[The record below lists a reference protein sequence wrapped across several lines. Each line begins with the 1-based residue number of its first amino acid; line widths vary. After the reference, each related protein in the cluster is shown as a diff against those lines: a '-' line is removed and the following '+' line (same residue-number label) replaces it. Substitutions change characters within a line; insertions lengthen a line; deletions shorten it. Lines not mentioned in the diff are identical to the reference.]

1 VPRAPSV
8 ARIGSWNL
16 HWFPDG
22 KPGRGGDGEGTD
34 LTWLACAIAFLDLD
48 VLAAQEIKGTSR
60 AREALSKLMALLDRS
75 TGGRW
80 QLTVDDCPES
90 SGQHVAVL
98 YDSSRARRLGGATLG
113 ALNPHGEACKDQLR
127 PGLDAYLGF
136 RGGLDLHVVSVHL
149 KAGGKARDI
158 ALRRRSFE
166 SFSEAFEAAQVAAP
180 DVDVL
185 VLGDLNTMGCPDCSP
200 AKSSSAELA
209 ELGPLLAREGFRRLE
224 SDLACSFHFEG
235 AGTLLDG
242 AGVSASFLEAE
253 NATLRVG
260 GPCAEL
266 GCERAPERHPARS
279 ALSDHCPVYVDVPD
293 RDLD

>member
-22 KPGRGGDGEGTD
+22 KPGRGEDGEGTD
-34 LTWLACAIAFLDLD
+34 LPWLACAITFLDLD
-48 VLAAQEIKGTSR
+48 VLAAQEVKGTRR
-60 AREALSKLMALLDRS
+60 AREALSTLVSLLDRS
-75 TGGRW
+75 TGGSW
-80 QLTVDDCPES
+80 QVTVDDCPES

-98 YDSSRARRLGGATLG
+98 YDSKRARRLGGATLA

-158 ALRRRSFE
+158 ALRQRSFE
-166 SFSEAFEAAQVAAP
+166 SFSEAFAAAQLTAP
-180 DVDVL
+180 DRDVL

-200 AKSSSAELA
+200 PKSSTAELA
-209 ELGPLLAREGFRRLE
+209 ELGPLLAREGFRKLE
-224 SDLACSFHFEG
+224 SDLACSFHFQG

-242 AGVSASFLEAE
+242 AGVSSGFLEAE
-253 NATLRVG
+253 GVTLRVG

-279 ALSDHCPVYVDVPD
+279 ALSDHCPVYVDLPD